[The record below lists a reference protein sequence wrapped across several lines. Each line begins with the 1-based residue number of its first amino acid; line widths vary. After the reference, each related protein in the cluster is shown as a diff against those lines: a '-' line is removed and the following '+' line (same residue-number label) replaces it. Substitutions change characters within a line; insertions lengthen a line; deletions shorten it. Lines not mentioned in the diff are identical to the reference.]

1 MGIKTTVGAQ
11 GVVSEKVAGDDEVVI
26 SVKVKRETTNF
37 PNTTTTASLTT
48 ETVAVFEAATD
59 DVVVQLPTVGS
70 ANVGLE
76 FTVINA
82 DVSNDLILSGATGQG
97 IDSGTLLFTVAEES
111 ATIMAVSSALDG
123 YAWIVTST
131 KA

>member
-11 GVVSEKVAGDDEVVI
+11 GVVSEKVSGNDELFV
-26 SVKVKRETTNF
+26 SVKTKRETTNF
-37 PNTTTTASLTT
+37 VNTTLTASLTT
-48 ETVAVFEAATD
+48 ETVAVFEATSD
-59 DVVVQLPTVGS
+59 DVVVTLPAVGA

-82 DVSNDLILSGATGQG
+82 DVANNLTLSGATGQP
-97 IDSGTLLFTVAEES
+97 IDSDTLIYTVVSES

-123 YAWIVTST
+123 YAWTVLSD